1 MMMVAM
7 FIGCLFLVAV
17 LGLLSMCLC
26 KLGDYL
32 DVKEQRSGP
41 NE

>member
-7 FIGCLFLVAV
+7 FIACLFLVAV

-26 KLGDYL
+26 KFHGM
-32 DVKEQRSGP
+32 
-41 NE
+41 